1 MKKFIN
7 LFIYNS
13 GNWDKVLF
21 KVEPEN
27 KLEVSIL

>member
-1 MKKFIN
+1 MIKFYN
-7 LFIYNS
+7 IYNS

-27 KLEVSIL
+27 KLEVSE